1 MVSTLLACPR
11 PQPQPPPPPAGAE
24 LQASF
29 AGNQAEVERSRQELQ
44 RQVMQLQ
51 ATCAKLSDDAAAT
64 RELYALQ
71 LREAQQRLEQ
81 AEVGGGALALA
92 APVVC
97 SGVQTQLWC
106 AVVCR
111 PSRQLPAWLVTPHAV
126 LLT

>member
-1 MVSTLLACPR
+1 M
-11 PQPQPPPPPAGAE
+11 E
-24 LQASF
+24 LEASF

-81 AEVGGGALALA
+81 AEVGGGGGW
-92 APVVC
+92 C
-97 SGVQTQLWC
+97 GSGVLLC
-106 AVVCR
+106 AALG
-111 PSRQLPAWLVTPHAV
+111 PLP
-126 LLT
+126 